1 MYPASV
7 LNPDFVAAVRSHGV
21 RTLAALAAF
30 PHHNALHTLLRADLV
45 AKSPRNVAR
54 LTAIAGAIGF
64 DGPLF
69 LADGEEVAS

>member
-7 LNPDFVAAVRSHGV
+7 LNPDFVAAVRTHGV
-21 RTLAALAAF
+21 RTLAALADF

-45 AKSPRNVAR
+45 TRSPRNVAR
-54 LTAIAGAIGF
+54 LTTIAGAIAF

-69 LADGEEVAS
+69 LTGEEVAS